1 MYTSLLYK
9 INGESL
15 CKWWLLNV
23 ATFLPLLS
31 SFTIFLFVSVSWNIM
46 YAMYRII
53 YEIYVLCEDVKQL
66 HANKKSK
73 TNIQDQL
80 HANNLNN
87 MLWKKKVNQSC
98 NELTLHGRSKN
109 KSLALNKSV
118 IKLLQNTR
126 FKFHSCLYV
135 PDWACLITSRP
146 LHQSYHRLR
155 LSSILVSYHR
165 HQDHFLPHWVWLGLV
180 QR

>member
-1 MYTSLLYK
+1 MTTKCCHLLTFIVQFYHFLVCFCFLEYNVCHVSYYLWNLCIVWRRQTTSCQQEK
-9 INGESL
+9 QDKHSRSTS
-15 CKWWLLNV
+15 CKQLKQ
-23 ATFLPLLS
+23 
-31 SFTIFLFVSVSWNIM
+31 
-46 YAMYRII
+46 YAM
-53 YEIYVLCEDVKQL
+53 E
-66 HANKKSK
+66 
-73 TNIQDQL
+73 
-80 HANNLNN
+80 
-87 MLWKKKVNQSC
+87 KKVNQSC

-146 LHQSYHRLR
+146 LDQSYHRLR